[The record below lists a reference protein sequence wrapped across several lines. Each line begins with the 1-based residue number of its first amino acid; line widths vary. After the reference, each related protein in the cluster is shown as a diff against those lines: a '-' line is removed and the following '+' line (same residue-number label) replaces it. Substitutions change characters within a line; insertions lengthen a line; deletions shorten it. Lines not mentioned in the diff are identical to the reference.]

1 MTGDVVSDFAPDDDD
16 ALNLMPRAYHTTG
29 RTVAVGP
36 RVAYRSDGDGG
47 VVGRAEEEG
56 AEEADRRGRAWA
68 ARKTPVGSRLPVS

>member
-1 MTGDVVSDFAPDDDD
+1 MTGDVVSDDEPDDDD
-16 ALNLMPRAYHTTG
+16 QRNLMARAYHTTG

-56 AEEADRRGRAWA
+56 AEEADRWGRAWA